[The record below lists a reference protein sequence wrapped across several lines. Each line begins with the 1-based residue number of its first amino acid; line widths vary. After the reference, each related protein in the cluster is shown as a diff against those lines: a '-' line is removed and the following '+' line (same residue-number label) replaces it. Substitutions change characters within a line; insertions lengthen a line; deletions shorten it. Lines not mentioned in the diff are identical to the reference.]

1 MLVWSSA
8 SRYHDYYCIHQ
19 RPPSVVRPAGVS
31 VSTCAHDAIWINA
44 TPHPLHNHCKHIIY
58 YFEQEALIYITI
70 IVLNQAFSY
79 LLFPLFC
86 LLLLLDLLYT
96 PSGSNAIL
104 YRAKH
109 ILLST
114 YAHCSQIY
122 ESASTSLNV
131 VPMKSSSIGIIIRA
145 WGMGKVDKLL
155 GRSGCTW

>member
-1 MLVWSSA
+1 M
-8 SRYHDYYCIHQ
+8 
-19 RPPSVVRPAGVS
+19 VRPAGVS

-104 YRAKH
+104 YRARH

-114 YAHCSQIY
+114 YAHCSQICECIHFIECGSNEERQY
-122 ESASTSLNV
+122 RYHYRS
-131 VPMKSSSIGIIIRA
+131 MRHGKS
-145 WGMGKVDKLL
+145 
-155 GRSGCTW
+155 

>member
-1 MLVWSSA
+1 MTITAYTRDHHRWFVLPVLVCPRARTMRFGSM
-8 SRYHDYYCIHQ
+8 
-19 RPPSVVRPAGVS
+19 
-31 VSTCAHDAIWINA
+31 
-44 TPHPLHNHCKHIIY
+44 PHLMRCTITVNIY

-70 IVLNQAFSY
+70 IVLYQAFSY

-104 YRAKH
+104 YRARH

-131 VPMKSSSIGIIIRA
+131 VPMKSSSIGIIIGA
-145 WGMGKVDKLL
+145 
-155 GRSGCTW
+155 